1 MAVCRGKRR
10 LKKSAKRPSKKQSEN
25 LSEQSLMDWSLKNQ
39 QRMRAAVCTVYM
51 DDEAGQVKNTI
62 VYRSDADF
70 YKNIPQI
77 KKDFSKAPFR
87 RRTQYYG
94 EISQSISDESA
105 KG

>member
-1 MAVCRGKRR
+1 MPGKEEI
-10 LKKSAKRPSKKQSEN
+10 KEISEKAIEKAIGEPIGTVIDG
-25 LSEQSLMDWSLKNQ
+25 LVFKESTEDESGGLG
-39 QRMRAAVCTVYM
+39 TVYM

-94 EISQSISDESA
+94 EDSQSISDESA